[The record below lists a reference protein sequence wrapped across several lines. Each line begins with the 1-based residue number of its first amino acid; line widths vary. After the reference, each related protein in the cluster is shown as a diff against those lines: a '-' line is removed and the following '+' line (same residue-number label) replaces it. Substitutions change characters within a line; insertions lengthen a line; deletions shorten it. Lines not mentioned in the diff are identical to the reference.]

1 MSSTALAS
9 NRSRPMNP
17 LEWAILLTLS
27 VIWGGAF
34 FFNAV
39 AVAEIPVFTVV
50 VARVGIGALVLY
62 TLLRLT
68 GRTMPTDRRA
78 WTAFF
83 GMGLLNNA
91 IPFSLI
97 VCGQQHIASG
107 VASILNASAPLF
119 TVFLAHLLTDDE
131 KLSGGRL
138 AGVVVGFVGVAVM
151 IGLDGAQALGAP
163 VLAQLACL
171 AAAFSY
177 GLAGIFGRRF
187 HAMGIAPMA
196 TATGQVTASS
206 ILLLPMML
214 FVDRPWQLPAPGTQA
229 IAAVLGL
236 ALLSTALAYILFF
249 RILATVGATNV
260 LLVTF
265 LIPVSAILLGI
276 AFLDETLQARH
287 LAGMALIGA
296 GLAAIDG
303 RSWRALRGGG
313 PGAGERRRAFRK
325 GAGK

>member
-1 MSSTALAS
+1 ALAS

-78 WTAFF
+78 WTAVFR
-83 GMGLLNNA
+83 MGLLNNA

-97 VCGQQHIASG
+97 VWGQQHIASG

-265 LIPVSAILLGI
+265 LIPVS
-276 AFLDETLQARH
+276 
-287 LAGMALIGA
+287 
-296 GLAAIDG
+296 
-303 RSWRALRGGG
+303 
-313 PGAGERRRAFRK
+313 
-325 GAGK
+325 